1 MAKPDIQASF
11 ITASGTLFRLKG
23 KLGLDDMGPITG
35 LALVELNFTSDVAAG
50 NSDVEVGEFYHT
62 NGDLRIKFT

>member
-23 KLGLDDMGPITG
+23 KLGLDNLGPITG
-35 LALVELNFTSDVAAG
+35 LDLTERNFTSDIAAG
-50 NSDVEVGEFYHT
+50 NGGVEVGEFYHT
-62 NGDLRIKFT
+62 NGDLKIKLS